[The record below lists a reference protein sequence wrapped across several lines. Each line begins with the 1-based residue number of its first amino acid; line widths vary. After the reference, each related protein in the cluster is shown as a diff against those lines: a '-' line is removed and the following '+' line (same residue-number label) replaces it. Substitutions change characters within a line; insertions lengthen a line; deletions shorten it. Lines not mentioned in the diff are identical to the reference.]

1 MQIEHKNW
9 TAREFL
15 KIADRVS
22 RKLERGEKVYRD
34 EIERLKLLAQIEVA
48 KKKDVIR
55 SLPSFSF
62 YTR

>member
-48 KKKDVIR
+48 KKMM
-55 SLPSFSF
+55 L
-62 YTR
+62 